1 MHCGAGMNLYKCDN
15 HSRGYLEKMSSE
27 NYSSDEIVDYL
38 EILEDIDKK
47 YYLRKNPSISH
58 CTYKDFLLVSS

>member
-1 MHCGAGMNLYKCDN
+1 
-15 HSRGYLEKMSSE
+15 MSSE